1 MKRGDIYWGDLEPR
15 RSRGEQGGSRP
26 FLILS
31 DDVFNTNPRW
41 TTVLGVPITT
51 SEKCRTR
58 GPAVVLLRAGSG
70 GLKKDSFAICYQAT
84 TLGKEKL
91 TRRLGNLRRD
101 DVQRVEVGLLAAYG
115 MLG

>member
-1 MKRGDIYWGDLEPR
+1 MKRGDVYWADLEPR

-26 FLILS
+26 FLVLS
-31 DDVFNTNPRW
+31 DDVFTTNPRW
-41 TTVLGVPITT
+41 TTVMGVPITS

-58 GPAVVLLRAGSG
+58 GPAVVALPAGSG

-91 TRRLGNLRRD
+91 TRRLGSLASAD
-101 DVQRVEVGLLAAYG
+101 LKRVEIGLLAAYG
-115 MLG
+115 MLE